1 MQPNVPNQF
10 GLVLT
15 CETCEKDLNLNEDG
29 YFKLAKESCLSGKIS
44 LSIKEAVQRLQ
55 ECHSKMSKKCIGSKV
70 IIRNVSNNFL
80 VMMEPKSIK
89 EFEERISIG
98 STELHYAG
106 QVNYS
111 TGVLSNKYL
120 YSKNKYTL
128 QTQCLYF

>member
-1 MQPNVPNQF
+1 M
-10 GLVLT
+10 
-15 CETCEKDLNLNEDG
+15 
-29 YFKLAKESCLSGKIS
+29 
-44 LSIKEAVQRLQ
+44 
-55 ECHSKMSKKCIGSKV
+55 

-111 TGVLSNKYL
+111 TGVLSNHFSCISRNKKGSFVEYSGKDSKVVEKPKVARSVLML
-120 YSKNKYTL
+120 YNIDNSIMLPTEDLIYKKNAIMYFSYDERTGKSSKTS
-128 QTQCLYF
+128 